1 MKSLLLSR
9 RLLAPKISWSG
20 QGLLLMAEP
29 KSIRKLCMMG
39 FEFTSTIHSLSAFSA
54 ISKYDSK
61 SNGESCKVAWLF
73 KNPSRETASGGK
85 ISVKLSSIFSNSRS
99 VFLYWATVSLL
110 APPFL
115 GVGLS
120 LAISVELLIQDI
132 SCWRSDFVGCALPLG
147 GIASSLT

>member
-1 MKSLLLSR
+1 
-9 RLLAPKISWSG
+9 
-20 QGLLLMAEP
+20 MAEP
-29 KSIRKLCMMG
+29 KSIRKLCMLG
-39 FEFTSTIHSLSAFSA
+39 FDFSSSIHSLSALSA

-61 SNGESCKVAWLF
+61 SKGDNCKVAWLV

-99 VFLYWATVSLL
+99 VFLYCATVNLL

-132 SCWRSDFVGCALPLG
+132 SCWRSTFVG
-147 GIASSLT
+147 